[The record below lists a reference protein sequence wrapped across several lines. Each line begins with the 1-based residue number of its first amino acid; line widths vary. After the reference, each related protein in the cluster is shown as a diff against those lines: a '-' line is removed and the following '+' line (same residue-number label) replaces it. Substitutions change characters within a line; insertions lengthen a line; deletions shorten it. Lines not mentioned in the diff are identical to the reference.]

1 MKRVAV
7 VALLTSACGA
17 SDVDAIGALPDDIT
31 FVAATWEDDA
41 GTYLGGTPMVPYAP
55 GVSLEAEVDRSA
67 STLFVHGWTDADLG
81 VVNMPT
87 PEARAGSI
95 VRNASGREPLL
106 PEPSWIGEGAAADRT
121 TALERRSVAPAPLTV
136 DWLDA
141 CPLVL
146 RPGERHFADV
156 RCIPRPCLRG
166 PAQSGCRLSVD
177 VTECGIGGYEVE
189 LTETGDVRALE
200 AEGEACRLG
209 DPPPLGV
216 FAFDCGSCRTDLY
229 SIPEAELVP
238 FDIET
243 TTVAVQTTVDK
254 LIDLRKTAAPALLV
268 DGDVAIVA
276 TYAGASTREECAAG
290 PRATDLVFYATE
302 TGARTVVRRVD
313 GCLFVLERDPV
324 GDGFVA
330 VDYARGVRALVR
342 FDANAQ
348 EIGRID
354 LDILVGP
361 PPREPLDLAAF
372 EDEGKLVLVAQ
383 AERVPAMIVFVTMQP
398 FEISSHTMLP
408 DRRGRVVE
416 EGGGFAVVG
425 QGGRVELWD
434 VSRESYVQDL
444 ALGTGEGVSN
454 DVDALAYFANGQ
466 TVVSASLNERGGV
479 HQIDVD
485 LNLASARFYLD
496 ERVPVR
502 LAPMSASTAVV
513 AVARPTPPFDVGLTI
528 YDAQRARF
536 LPRVVDIGH
545 GPVADVAV
553 DGTGR
558 VWVLLASDG
567 ALIQARAR

>member
-1 MKRVAV
+1 VKRVAV
-7 VALLTSACGA
+7 VALLASACGA

-55 GVSLEAEVDRSA
+55 GVSLEADVGRSA

-81 VVNMPT
+81 VVNTPT
-87 PEARAGSI
+87 PEARAQSI

-106 PEPSWIGEGAAADRT
+106 PEPGWIGEGAAADRT

-146 RPGERHFADV
+146 KPGERHFADV

-166 PAQSGCRLSVD
+166 PVQSGCRLSVD
-177 VTECGIGGYEVE
+177 VSECGIGGYEVE
-189 LTETGDVRALE
+189 LTETGDVRTLE
-200 AEGEACRLG
+200 AEGETCRLG
-209 DPPPLGV
+209 DPPPFGA

-229 SIPEAELVP
+229 SIPEDELVP
-238 FDIET
+238 FDVET

-276 TYAGASTREECAAG
+276 TYAGASTREECAQG
-290 PRATDLVFYATE
+290 PRATDLTFYSTE

-324 GDGFVA
+324 GAGFVA
-330 VDYARGVRALVR
+330 VDYARSVRALVR
-342 FDANAQ
+342 YDANAQ
-348 EIGRID
+348 EIGRIA

-361 PPREPLDLAAF
+361 PPHEPLDLAAF
-372 EDEGKLVLVAQ
+372 EDDGKVVLVAQ
-383 AERVPAMIVFVTMQP
+383 AERFPAMIVFVTMQP
-398 FEISSHTMLP
+398 FAISRHTMLP

-434 VSRESYVQDL
+434 VSTEAYVQDL

-454 DVDALAYFANGQ
+454 DVDALVYFASGQ

-485 LNLASARFYLD
+485 LNLAAARFYLD

-502 LAPMSASTAVV
+502 LAPLSASTAVV
-513 AVARPTPPFDVGLTI
+513 AVARPTPPFEVGLTI
-528 YDAQRARF
+528 YDVQRARF

-553 DGTGR
+553 DRTGR